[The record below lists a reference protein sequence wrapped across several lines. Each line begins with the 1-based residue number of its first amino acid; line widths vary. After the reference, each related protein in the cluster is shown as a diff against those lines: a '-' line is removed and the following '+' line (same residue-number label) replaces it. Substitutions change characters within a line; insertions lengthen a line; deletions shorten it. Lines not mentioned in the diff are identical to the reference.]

1 MNSVR
6 FDKKETLKVPSFDLL
21 HLASNMNHFQNTH
34 NCFLDDWYEQF
45 EWLIKFSNK
54 YPQFRVGIKG
64 RIGDGLRENEN
75 LFN

>member
-1 MNSVR
+1 
-6 FDKKETLKVPSFDLL
+6 
-21 HLASNMNHFQNTH
+21 MNHFQNTH

-64 RIGDGLRENEN
+64 RIGDGLRENEKFIQ
-75 LFN
+75 LISSSKVEFIDSYEEK